1 MMSVNDLIALAERLE
16 SLSRRSLT
24 FGKDKATI
32 LEELDY
38 IAQDLRSQADSI
50 ADDIAAQAEQYDFA

>member
-1 MMSVNDLIALAERLE
+1 MSIIDLIDLAERLE

-38 IAQDLRSQADSI
+38 IARDLRSQADRI
-50 ADDIAAQAEQYDFA
+50 DQDMAAEAEQYEIA